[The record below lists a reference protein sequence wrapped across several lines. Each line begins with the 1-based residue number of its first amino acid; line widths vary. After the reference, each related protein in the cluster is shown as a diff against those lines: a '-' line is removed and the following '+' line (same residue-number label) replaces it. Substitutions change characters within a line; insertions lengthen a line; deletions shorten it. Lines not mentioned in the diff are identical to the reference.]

1 MKKFD
6 KVLKPF
12 AGDFYT
18 ITEQDGEKFIHIDG
32 YTYKSDS
39 EEFVSEDN
47 PNGIYWAHLQVCWF
61 VYSLKEFIAKFKE
74 KGAEFV
80 EDNYCNLN
88 QYQSDNTAEQMT
100 NAINHY
106 FDGKPADAYLG
117 FGEITESTP
126 CGNYVC
132 LTY

>member
-12 AGDFYT
+12 EGDFYT
-18 ITEQDGEKFIHIDG
+18 ITEQDGEKFIHVDG

-74 KGAEFV
+74 KGGDFV
-80 EDNYCNLN
+80 DDNYCNLN

-106 FDGKPADAYLG
+106 FDGKPADAYLD
-117 FGEITESTP
+117 FGEITEETP

-132 LTY
+132 LSY

>member
-39 EEFVSEDN
+39 DEFVTEDN

-74 KGAEFV
+74 RGGEWV
-80 EDNYCNLN
+80 DENYCDLN
-88 QYQSDNTAEQMT
+88 QYQSDNTAEEMT

-106 FDGKPADAYLG
+106 FDGKPADAYLD
-117 FGEITESTP
+117 FGEITEETP

-132 LTY
+132 LSY